1 MKLLF
6 MKKIMVESM
15 NLNIRRRKG
24 IKNNLIEINKHNK
37 ESATSLEIDKEFRE
51 LFNDVDKE

>member
-1 MKLLF
+1 
-6 MKKIMVESM
+6 M